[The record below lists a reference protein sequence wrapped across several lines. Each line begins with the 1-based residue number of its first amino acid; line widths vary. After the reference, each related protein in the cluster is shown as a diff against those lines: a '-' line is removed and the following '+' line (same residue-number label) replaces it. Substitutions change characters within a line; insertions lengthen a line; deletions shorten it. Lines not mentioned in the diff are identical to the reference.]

1 MWHNINICNIKEAF
15 AAAGAEAAA
24 EFLFRIVLPDN
35 TSAVPAVC
43 IVPAPCRAVPPV
55 PALLSVRLVFPGIIN
70 PPTSVMNVRRA
81 VRPVLLLPAV
91 PRVNPDIRCHRENA
105 LNRVIPGVLPA
116 IRQRENAIHA
126 NPDILKTVWANVWL
140 VRPGAAAVPVRQAV
154 PNARPVTR

>member
-1 MWHNINICNIKEAF
+1 
-15 AAAGAEAAA
+15 
-24 EFLFRIVLPDN
+24 
-35 TSAVPAVC
+35 
-43 IVPAPCRAVPPV
+43 
-55 PALLSVRLVFPGIIN
+55 
-70 PPTSVMNVRRA
+70 MNVRRA

-116 IRQRENAIHA
+116 IRQRENAIRA
-126 NPDILKTVWANVWL
+126 NPDILKTVWANVRL